1 MDLNGS
7 LSIDELAEI
16 YKNTVLEHGTPGNV
30 IFVVKY
36 GYQMVKNGWR
46 KRRVDMCSTTS
57 RTG

>member
-36 GYQMVKNGWR
+36 GYQMVM
-46 KRRVDMCSTTS
+46 VT
-57 RTG
+57 